1 MSHRPVPPPG
11 GIPASAIQTRLS
23 ATKVERSF
31 DMYVRMTLFNVKD
44 GRMDDLRDL
53 YNKEVIP
60 AHKTHKG
67 LRFVHLL
74 ECLEDRNEGISV
86 TAWDTKAD
94 LDAYEKSGDYEKLVG
109 LFGEMYSTQP
119 SLRSYEVTASSEP
132 ILLRI
137 F

>member
-1 MSHRPVPPPG
+1 MYL
-11 GIPASAIQTRLS
+11 RL
-23 ATKVERSF
+23 TF
-31 DMYVRMTLFNVKD
+31 FTVKD
-44 GRMDDLRDL
+44 GTMGDLRDL

-60 AHKTHKG
+60 AHKNHKG

-74 ECLEDRNEGISV
+74 ESLDERNQGISV

-94 LDAYEKSGDYEKLVG
+94 LDSYEKSGDYEKLVG
-109 LFGEMYSTQP
+109 LFNHMYADQP